1 MYRCFEV
8 TNLTQFNAHINKIFA
23 KEVPFL
29 QAVDE
34 KQDWFV
40 REIYSDKQQ
49 WYRPPLMR
57 AY

>member
-1 MYRCFEV
+1 MYICFEV
-8 TNLTQFNAHINKIFA
+8 TNLTQFNSTLKIFA

-40 REIYSDKQQ
+40 KEIYGDKQQ
-49 WYRPPLMR
+49 WYRPPLKR

>member
-1 MYRCFEV
+1 MYICFEV
-8 TNLTQFNAHINKIFA
+8 TNLTQFNSTLKIFA

-40 REIYSDKQQ
+40 REIYGDKQQ
-49 WYRPPLMR
+49 WYRPPLKR